1 MCKAI
6 EDLINDSKAEGR
18 LEGRLEGRK
27 EGITE
32 GKHEGYIDAMVG
44 LVRDNLL
51 SVKDAAVR
59 VGMTEDAFVAMLR
72 K

>member
-1 MCKAI
+1 MQKDRYDRTGNCLVRCEPWLTDFLGGGTLVI
-6 EDLINDSKAEGR
+6 V
-18 LEGRLEGRK
+18 
-27 EGITE
+27 
-32 GKHEGYIDAMVG
+32 AMVG

>member
-6 EDLINDSKAEGR
+6 EDLINDSKA
-18 LEGRLEGRK
+18 EGRLEGRK